1 MAVLSAVAPF
11 AEDQLDQLDRIPPP
25 LDGAK
30 TRLLDQLTE
39 GLGRDALLWL
49 TGYLAGLA
57 RRGEEPA
64 TTTLRTQAER
74 EAPATYAA
82 TVLYGSQTGHA
93 EHLPTELAA
102 RLNESRVQTRLCS
115 ASAYPKRE
123 LKDER
128 LLLVII
134 STHGDGDPPDN
145 ARDLLEFLSSRRAP
159 HLESLQYA
167 VLALGDSSY
176 PQFCHVGR
184 QVDARLEVLGG
195 RRVLPLAEADVDFET
210 VAEPWTAR
218 IAEQGRTLAGRD
230 TAAANAVPPEPRTAS
245 IVVGYTRA
253 NPFSAE
259 ILVNQRITGRDSDR
273 DVCHLELLI
282 ENSGLHYQPS
292 DSLGV
297 IPVQADALVNQ
308 VLDRLKLQGSEEV
321 EFKGE
326 TLPLR
331 RWLTERRE
339 LTILTRPFLAAHAG
353 RCGNGPLREALD
365 PAGSDRLRQLL
376 TTWQLPDL
384 LARCPAAWLATDLI
398 AALRPLAPRL
408 YSIASSPLP
417 SDGNEVHLTVAHVD
431 YNFEGANRWGVGSH
445 YLYNLALDAHVRIFV
460 EPNNRFRLPVDGKR
474 DIIMI
479 GPGTGVA
486 PFRAFVQHRAALGA
500 EGRNWLFFGN
510 RHFRSEFLYQ
520 AEWQDALAK
529 KTLHGLDVAWSRDG
543 TQRVYV
549 QQCMQEQAPELYAWI
564 KGGAYVYVC
573 GDATHMATDVHSAL
587 TRIDIEQGALSEEA
601 AGEWL
606 QQLAGEC
613 RYVRDVY

>member
-1 MAVLSAVAPF
+1 MLTETGLQTP
-11 AEDQLDQLDRIPPP
+11 LP

-39 GLGRDALLWL
+39 GLGHDALLWL
-49 TGYLAGLA
+49 SGYLAGQA
-57 RRGEEPA
+57 RRGEESA
-64 TTTLRTQAER
+64 TTTPRRQVEG

-93 EHLPTELAA
+93 ERLATDLAA

-115 ASAYPKRE
+115 TSAYPKRE

-128 LLLVII
+128 RLLVII
-134 STHGDGDPPDN
+134 STQGDGDPPDN
-145 ARDLLEFLSSRRAP
+145 ARDLLEFLSGRRAP
-159 HLESLQYA
+159 RLETLQYA

-184 QVDARLEVLGG
+184 QVDARLEALGA

-218 IAEQGRTLAGRD
+218 ISEQVRALAGRNSAPAE
-230 TAAANAVPPEPRTAS
+230 AAAPEPRTAT
-245 IVVGYTRA
+245 VAAGYTRA
-253 NPFSAE
+253 HPFSAE
-259 ILVNQRITGRDSDR
+259 LLVNQRITGQDSDR
-273 DVCHLELLI
+273 DVRHLELLI
-282 ENSGLHYQPS
+282 ENSGLRYQPG

-297 IPVQADALVNQ
+297 IPVQADALVDE
-308 VLDRLKLQGSEEV
+308 VLDHLKLQGSEDV
-321 EFKGE
+321 EFQGE
-326 TLPLR
+326 TMALR

-353 RCGNGPLREALD
+353 RCDAGPLREALD

-384 LARCPAAWLATDLI
+384 LARHPAAWPATDLV
-398 AALRPLAPRL
+398 AALRPLAPRM

-431 YNFEGANRWGVGSH
+431 YNFEGTNRWGVGSH
-445 YLYNLALDAHVRIFV
+445 YLCNLALDTHVRVFV

-486 PFRAFVQHRAALGA
+486 PFRAFMQHRAALGA

-520 AEWQDALAK
+520 VEWQDALAK
-529 KTLHGLDVAWSRDG
+529 QTLHRLDLAWSRDG
-543 TQRVYV
+543 TQRIYV
-549 QQCMQEQAPELYAWI
+549 QQRMQERARELYAWI

-573 GDATHMATDVHSAL
+573 GDASHMAPDVHSAL
-587 TRIDIEQGALSEEA
+587 VRIGIEQGGLSQEA

-606 QQLAGEC
+606 NQLAGEG

>member
-1 MAVLSAVAPF
+1 MLADTAIEA
-11 AEDQLDQLDRIPPP
+11 PPP

-57 RRGEEPA
+57 HQGEEPA
-64 TTTLRTQAER
+64 TTTLPTQAER

-93 EHLPTELAA
+93 ERLATDLA
-102 RLNESRVQTRLCS
+102 GRLNENHVRTRLCS
-115 ASAYPKRE
+115 ASTYPKRE

-134 STHGDGDPPDN
+134 STQGDGDPPDN
-145 ARDLLEFLSSRRAP
+145 ARDLLEFLNGRRAP
-159 HLESLQYA
+159 RLEALQYA

-176 PQFCHVGR
+176 PQFCDVGR
-184 QVDARLEVLGG
+184 QVDARLEALGA
-195 RRVLPLAEADVDFET
+195 RRVLPLATADVDFET

-218 IAEQGRTLAGRD
+218 ISEQVRALAGRNLAPAE
-230 TAAANAVPPEPRTAS
+230 AAAPEPRTAT
-245 IVVGYTRA
+245 VAAGYTPA
-253 NPFSAE
+253 HPFSTE

-273 DVCHLELLI
+273 DVRHLELLI
-282 ENSGLHYQPS
+282 ENSGLRYQPG

-297 IPVQADALVNQ
+297 IPVQARALVDE
-308 VLDRLKLQGSEEV
+308 VLDRLKLQGSEDV
-321 EFKGE
+321 EFQGE

-339 LTILTRPFLAAHAG
+339 LTILTRPFLAAHAE
-353 RCGNGPLREALD
+353 RCAPGPLRQALD
-365 PAGSDRLRQLL
+365 PAASDRLRQLL

-384 LARCPAAWLATDLI
+384 LARHPAAWPATELV
-398 AALRPLAPRL
+398 AALRPLAPRM

-417 SDGNEVHLTVAHVD
+417 NDGNEVHLTVAHVH
-431 YNFEGANRWGVGSH
+431 YNFEGANRWGVDSH
-445 YLYNLALDAHVRIFV
+445 YLCNLALDAHVRVFV
-460 EPNNRFRLPVDGKR
+460 EPNNRFRLPADGKR

-486 PFRAFVQHRAALGA
+486 PFRAFVQHRAALRA

-510 RHFRSEFLYQ
+510 RHFRSEFFYQ
-520 AEWQDALAK
+520 VEWQDALAK
-529 KTLHGLDVAWSRDG
+529 KMLHRLDLAWSRDG
-543 TQRVYV
+543 TRRIYV
-549 QQCMQEQAPELYAWI
+549 QQRMQERAPELYAWI
-564 KGGAYVYVC
+564 EGGAYIYVC

-587 TRIDIEQGALSEEA
+587 VRIGIEQGGLSEEA

-606 QQLAGEC
+606 QKLAGEG

>member
-1 MAVLSAVAPF
+1 VL
-11 AEDQLDQLDRIPPP
+11 AETGIQTPPP

-39 GLGRDALLWL
+39 GLGRNALLWL
-49 TGYLAGLA
+49 TGYLARLA
-57 RRGEEPA
+57 HQGEEPA
-64 TTTLRTQAER
+64 TTTTLPTQAER
-74 EAPATYAA
+74 ETPATYAA

-93 EHLPTELAA
+93 ERLATDLVA

-128 LLLVII
+128 LLLVIV
-134 STHGDGDPPDN
+134 STQGDGDPPDN
-145 ARDLLEFLSSRRAP
+145 ARDLLEFLSGRRAP
-159 HLESLQYA
+159 RLESLQYA

-176 PQFCHVGR
+176 PHFCHVGQ
-184 QVDARLEVLGG
+184 QVDARLEVLGA

-218 IAEQGRTLAGRD
+218 ISEHVRALAGRN
-230 TAAANAVPPEPRTAS
+230 TAAASAAPPKPRTAG
-245 IVVGYTRA
+245 VAVGYTSA
-253 NPFSAE
+253 HPFSAE
-259 ILVNQRITGRDSDR
+259 ILVKQRIAGRDSDR
-273 DVCHLELLI
+273 DVCHLELLT
-282 ENSGLHYQPS
+282 ENSGLRYQPG

-297 IPVQADALVNQ
+297 IPVQADALVDE

-331 RWLTERRE
+331 RWLRERRE
-339 LTILTRPFLAAHAG
+339 LTVLTRPFLAAHAG
-353 RCGNGPLREALD
+353 RCDVGPLREALD
-365 PAGSDRLRQLL
+365 PARSDRLRQLL

-384 LARCPAAWLATDLI
+384 LARHPARWPATDLV
-398 AALRPLAPRL
+398 AALRPLAPRM

-431 YNFEGANRWGVGSH
+431 YKFEGANRWGVCSH
-445 YLYNLALDAHVRIFV
+445 YLCNLALDAHVRIFV

-479 GPGTGVA
+479 GPGAGVA
-486 PFRAFVQHRAALGA
+486 PFRAFVQHRAAVGA

-520 AEWQDALAK
+520 VEWQDALAK
-529 KTLHGLDVAWSRDG
+529 KTLHRLDLAWSRDG
-543 TQRVYV
+543 ARRIYV
-549 QQCMQEQAPELYAWI
+549 QQRMQERAPELYAWI
-564 KGGAYVYVC
+564 KGGAYIYVC

-587 TRIDIEQGALSEEA
+587 FRIGIEQGGLSEEA

-606 QQLAGEC
+606 QQLAGEG

>member
-1 MAVLSAVAPF
+1 M
-11 AEDQLDQLDRIPPP
+11 LDDTEIQTSFP

-49 TGYLAGLA
+49 AGYLAGLA
-57 RRGEEPA
+57 RQGERPV
-64 TTTLRTQAER
+64 TTPPRKQAEG
-74 EAPATYAA
+74 EAPGTYAA

-93 EHLPTELAA
+93 ERLATELAGQ
-102 RLNESRVQTRLCS
+102 LNENRVQTRLCS
-115 ASAYPKRE
+115 ASTYPKRE

-134 STHGDGDPPDN
+134 STQGDGDPPDN
-145 ARDLLEFLSSRRAP
+145 ARDLLEFLGGRRAP
-159 HLESLQYA
+159 RLEALQYA

-184 QVDARLEVLGG
+184 QVDARLEALGA

-218 IAEQGRTLAGRD
+218 ISEQVRALAGRNVAPAE
-230 TAAANAVPPEPRTAS
+230 AAAPEPRTSTVAA
-245 IVVGYTRA
+245 GNTRA
-253 NPFSAE
+253 HPFSAE
-259 ILVNQRITGRDSDR
+259 LLVNQRITGRDSDR
-273 DVCHLELLI
+273 DVRHLELLI
-282 ENSGLHYQPS
+282 ENSGLQYQPG

-297 IPVQADALVNQ
+297 IPVQADALVDE
-308 VLDRLKLQGSEEV
+308 VLDRLKLQGSEDV
-321 EFKGE
+321 EFRGE

-339 LTILTRPFLAAHAG
+339 LTVLTRPFLAAHAG
-353 RCGNGPLREALD
+353 RCDPGPLREALD
-365 PAGSDRLRQLL
+365 PAASDRLRQLL

-384 LARCPAAWLATDLI
+384 LARHPAAWPATDLV
-398 AALRPLAPRL
+398 AALRPLAPRM

-417 SDGNEVHLTVAHVD
+417 SDSTEVHLTVAHVD
-431 YNFEGANRWGVGSH
+431 YNFEGTNRWGADSH
-445 YLYNLALDAHVRIFV
+445 YLRDLALDAHVRVFV
-460 EPNNRFRLPVDGKR
+460 EPNNRFRLPMDGQR

-486 PFRAFVQHRAALGA
+486 PFRAFVQHRAAVGA
-500 EGRNWLFFGN
+500 VGRNWLFFGN

-520 AEWQDALAK
+520 VEWQDALAK
-529 KTLHGLDVAWSRDG
+529 KTLHRLDLAWSRDG
-543 TQRVYV
+543 TERVYV
-549 QQCMQEQAPELYAWI
+549 QQSMQERAPELYAWI
-564 KGGAYVYVC
+564 EGGAHVYVC
-573 GDATHMATDVHSAL
+573 GDATHMAPDVHAAL
-587 TRIDIEQGALSEEA
+587 VRIGIEQGGLSEEA

-606 QQLAGEC
+606 QQLAGGG

>member
-1 MAVLSAVAPF
+1 ML
-11 AEDQLDQLDRIPPP
+11 AETGIQTPLP
-25 LDGAK
+25 LDGPK
-30 TRLLDQLTE
+30 TRLLEQLTE

-49 TGYLAGLA
+49 SGYLGGLA

-64 TTTLRTQAER
+64 TTAPRRQVEG

-93 EHLPTELAA
+93 ERLATDLVA

-145 ARDLLEFLSSRRAP
+145 ARDLLEFLSGRRAP
-159 HLESLQYA
+159 RLESLQYA

-184 QVDARLEVLGG
+184 QVDARLEVLGA
-195 RRVLPLAEADVDFET
+195 RRLLPLAEADVDFET

-218 IAEQGRTLAGRD
+218 ISEQVRALAGRNIAPAD
-230 TAAANAVPPEPRTAS
+230 AAAPEPRTAT
-245 IVVGYTRA
+245 VAAGYTRA
-253 NPFSAE
+253 HPFSAE
-259 ILVNQRITGRDSDR
+259 LLVNQRITGRDSDR
-273 DVCHLELLI
+273 DVRHLELLI
-282 ENSGLHYQPS
+282 ENSGLRYQPG

-297 IPVQADALVNQ
+297 IPVQADALVDD
-308 VLDRLKLQGSEEV
+308 VLDHLKLQGSEDV
-321 EFKGE
+321 EFQGE
-326 TLPLR
+326 TLALR

-339 LTILTRPFLAAHAG
+339 LTILTRPFLVAHAG
-353 RCGNGPLREALD
+353 RCDSGPLREALD

-384 LARCPAAWLATDLI
+384 LAHHPAAWPAADLV
-398 AALRPLAPRL
+398 AALRPLTPRL

-417 SDGNEVHLTVAHVD
+417 SNGNEVHLTVAHID

-445 YLYNLALDAHVRIFV
+445 YLCNLALDAHVRVFV

-486 PFRAFVQHRAALGA
+486 PFRAFVQHRAAQGA

-520 AEWQDALAK
+520 VEWQDVLAN
-529 KTLHGLDVAWSRDG
+529 KTLHRLDLAWSRDG
-543 TQRVYV
+543 TQRIYV
-549 QQCMQEQAPELYAWI
+549 QQCMQERAPELFAWI
-564 KGGAYVYVC
+564 EGGAHVYVC
-573 GDATHMATDVHSAL
+573 GDATHMAPDVHAAL
-587 TRIDIEQGALSEEA
+587 VRIGIEQGGLSEEA

-606 QQLAGEC
+606 QQLAGEG

>member
-1 MAVLSAVAPF
+1 ML
-11 AEDQLDQLDRIPPP
+11 AEIGIQTPLP

-49 TGYLAGLA
+49 SGYLAGQA

-64 TTTLRTQAER
+64 TTTPRRQVEG

-93 EHLPTELAA
+93 ERLATDLAA
-102 RLNESRVQTRLCS
+102 RLNANRVRTRVCS
-115 ASAYPKRE
+115 ASAYPRRE

-134 STHGDGDPPDN
+134 STQGDGDPPDN
-145 ARDLLEFLSSRRAP
+145 ARDLLEFLSGRRAP
-159 HLESLQYA
+159 RLEALQYA

-176 PQFCHVGR
+176 PLFCHVGR
-184 QVDARLEVLGG
+184 QVDARLDALGA

-218 IAEQGRTLAGRD
+218 ISEQVRALAGRNIAPAE
-230 TAAANAVPPEPRTAS
+230 AAAPEPRTAT
-245 IVVGYTRA
+245 VAAGYTRA
-253 NPFSAE
+253 HPLSAE
-259 ILVNQRITGRDSDR
+259 LLVNQRITGRDSDR
-273 DVCHLELLI
+273 DVRHLELLI
-282 ENSGLHYQPS
+282 ENSGLRYQPG

-297 IPVQADALVNQ
+297 IPVQADALVDE
-308 VLDRLKLQGSEEV
+308 VLDRLKLQGSEDV
-321 EFKGE
+321 EFRGE

-353 RCGNGPLREALD
+353 CCDLGPLREALD
-365 PAGSDRLRQLL
+365 PAASDRLRQLL

-384 LARCPAAWLATDLI
+384 LARHPAAWPATDLV
-398 AALRPLAPRL
+398 AALRPLAPRM

-431 YNFEGANRWGVGSH
+431 YNFEGANRWGVCSH
-445 YLYNLALDAHVRIFV
+445 YLCNLALDAQVRIFV

-479 GPGTGVA
+479 GPGAGVA
-486 PFRAFVQHRAALGA
+486 PFRAFVQHRAAVGA

-520 AEWQDALAK
+520 VEWQDALAK
-529 KTLHGLDVAWSRDG
+529 KTLHRLDLAWSRDG
-543 TQRVYV
+543 
-549 QQCMQEQAPELYAWI
+549 A
-564 KGGAYVYVC
+564 
-573 GDATHMATDVHSAL
+573 
-587 TRIDIEQGALSEEA
+587 
-601 AGEWL
+601 
-606 QQLAGEC
+606 
-613 RYVRDVY
+613 

>member
-1 MAVLSAVAPF
+1 MLADTAIEA
-11 AEDQLDQLDRIPPP
+11 PPP

-57 RRGEEPA
+57 HQGEEPA
-64 TTTLRTQAER
+64 TTTLPTPAER

-93 EHLPTELAA
+93 ERLATELAG
-102 RLNESRVQTRLCS
+102 RLNENLVRTRLCS
-115 ASAYPKRE
+115 ASTYPKRE

-134 STHGDGDPPDN
+134 STQGDGDPPDN
-145 ARDLLEFLSSRRAP
+145 ARDLLEFLSGRRAP
-159 HLESLQYA
+159 RLEALQYA

-176 PQFCHVGR
+176 PQFCDVGR
-184 QVDARLEVLGG
+184 QVDARLEALGA

-218 IAEQGRTLAGRD
+218 ISEQVRALAGRNSAPAE
-230 TAAANAVPPEPRTAS
+230 AAAPEPRTAT
-245 IVVGYTRA
+245 VAAGYTRA
-253 NPFSAE
+253 HPFSAVL
-259 ILVNQRITGRDSDR
+259 LVNQRITGQDSDR
-273 DVCHLELLI
+273 DVRHLELLI
-282 ENSGLHYQPS
+282 ENSGLRYQPG

-297 IPVQADALVNQ
+297 IPVQADALVDE
-308 VLDRLKLQGSEEV
+308 VLDRLKLQGSEDV
-321 EFKGE
+321 EFRGE

-339 LTILTRPFLAAHAG
+339 LTILTRPFLAAHAA
-353 RCGNGPLREALD
+353 RCDSAPLREALD
-365 PAGSDRLRQLL
+365 PAGSDRRRQLL

-384 LARCPAAWLATDLI
+384 LARYPAAWPATDLV
-398 AALRPLAPRL
+398 AALRPLAPRM

-417 SDGNEVHLTVAHVD
+417 SDGNEVDLTVAHVD
-431 YNFEGANRWGVGSH
+431 YNFEGTNRWGVGSH
-445 YLYNLALDAHVRIFV
+445 HLCNLALDAHVRVFV
-460 EPNNRFRLPVDGKR
+460 EPNNRFRLPVDGER

-486 PFRAFVQHRAALGA
+486 PFRAFVQHRAAVGA

-520 AEWQDALAK
+520 VEWQDALAK
-529 KTLHGLDVAWSRDG
+529 QTLHRLDLAWSRDG
-543 TQRVYV
+543 TQRIYV
-549 QQCMQEQAPELYAWI
+549 QQRMQERARELYAWI
-564 KGGAYVYVC
+564 KGGAHVYVC
-573 GDATHMATDVHSAL
+573 GDASHMAPDVHSAL
-587 TRIDIEQGALSEEA
+587 VRIGIEQGGLSQEA

-606 QQLAGEC
+606 NQLASEG